1 MKAKL
6 ACNKEK
12 VAIAAAYLAN
22 NIQFVCDDLAPEREG
37 SFVQC
42 ANSILVMILPS
53 FHRGKK
59 VSSKVTTGSVLA
71 EVALLKLMQLQSQ
84 EIMNDI
90 REGNPQM
97 ADWVGRNLMGF
108 ISEAARKYEE
118 RQLNSLVGELIS

>member
-1 MKAKL
+1 MEAQL

-22 NIQFVCDDLAPEREG
+22 NIQFVCDDLAPGREG

-59 VSSKVTTGSVLA
+59 VTSKVTTGSVLA

-84 EIMNDI
+84 EIINYI
-90 REGNPQM
+90 RESNPKM
-97 ADWVGRNLMGF
+97 ADWVGGNFMDF
-108 ISEAARKYEE
+108 ISKAARKYEE